1 MTAVDQKRI
10 AANTILLYV
19 RMLVVMVVGLYTSR
33 VVINALGKEYYGLF
47 DAVSQIVLLV
57 SFLTGPLSTACQRY
71 YSYDLEHQDY
81 DRLKRIFSISLTI
94 FVILTLAI
102 VLLAETAGYWYL
114 MHNADV
120 NGHYHAA
127 KWVFQFSI
135 ISFALYVMR
144 VPYQGMIIAREKM
157 KVFAYLSLFEAFA
170 TLGVAA
176 VLIMAPDDKDSRI
189 ILYAGLRMTI
199 QLITSLFH
207 WLYCRLFYKE
217 CRFKLVVDKEQFKEM
232 FSYSGWNMIGSSA
245 DVFKNMGLTLL
256 LNAHFGL
263 IMSAARAIAN
273 KVQMTITQL
282 NFNFFTA
289 VRPQI
294 YKSYVANEIDDMH
307 KLICQSSKF
316 SFYLL
321 FVVALPLLL
330 EAEFILPLWLRED
343 NVPDIAYILTR
354 LMIIEALV
362 NSLTSP
368 LTAPVQATG
377 NIRNFQLTV
386 GITML
391 TILPLSYLAIK
402 FLNMPAPTVLYISI
416 AVSLLAQA
424 LRVWFVYKQTGL
436 RPGIFVKT
444 SVLPILVVTAIS
456 SAISVVARSYLY
468 DHCMMSRTIRSLIV
482 IAICIA
488 VTSITSFLIG
498 MNGSERRNG
507 LNMIKGFLSGQG
519 KREN

>member
-1 MTAVDQKRI
+1 
-10 AANTILLYV
+10 
-19 RMLVVMVVGLYTSR
+19 
-33 VVINALGKEYYGLF
+33 
-47 DAVSQIVLLV
+47 
-57 SFLTGPLSTACQRY
+57 
-71 YSYDLEHQDY
+71 
-81 DRLKRIFSISLTI
+81 
-94 FVILTLAI
+94 
-102 VLLAETAGYWYL
+102 
-114 MHNADV
+114 
-120 NGHYHAA
+120 
-127 KWVFQFSI
+127 
-135 ISFALYVMR
+135 
-144 VPYQGMIIAREKM
+144 
-157 KVFAYLSLFEAFA
+157 
-170 TLGVAA
+170 
-176 VLIMAPDDKDSRI
+176 
-189 ILYAGLRMTI
+189 
-199 QLITSLFH
+199 
-207 WLYCRLFYKE
+207 
-217 CRFKLVVDKEQFKEM
+217 
-232 FSYSGWNMIGSSA
+232 MIGSSA

-330 EAEFILPLWLRED
+330 EAELILPLWLRED

-444 SVLPILVVTAIS
+444 SVLPILAVTAIS